1 MKSRH
6 HGWGLKDAANE
17 VKKKKWLTQSDRHP
31 MRAAIII
38 SLLPLTCCGC
48 SVLAVADAAVSVAAT
63 TVKAGATVV
72 GTAVDVAADGVKA
85 VATSSDDS
93 DNKKRLEASER

>member
-1 MKSRH
+1 MESRH

-17 VKKKKWLTQSDRHP
+17 GKKKKWLTQSERQP
-31 MRAAIII
+31 MRAAILF

-72 GTAVDVAADGVKA
+72 GATVDVAADGVKA
-85 VATSSDDS
+85 VAKSFDD
-93 DNKKRLEASER
+93 